1 MVENNIGRLVQII
14 GPVVDIRFDG
24 ANLPEL
30 LSAIEI
36 DAQDGKVVVET
47 AQHIGDDIVR
57 CISMGP
63 TDGLVRGMKAIN
75 TKNPIT
81 VPVGKATLGRILNVV
96 GEPVDDKGPIV
107 SAFYSSIHK
116 APPRYEEQTLPT
128 EI

>member
-57 CISMGP
+57 CISIRQM
-63 TDGLVRGMKAIN
+63 VWFVA
-75 TKNPIT
+75 
-81 VPVGKATLGRILNVV
+81 
-96 GEPVDDKGPIV
+96 
-107 SAFYSSIHK
+107 
-116 APPRYEEQTLPT
+116 
-128 EI
+128 